1 MLRSAYSMAA
11 STASSAAEVLQLE
24 AEVALLRAAGYSY
37 SQAASQATSQ
47 APSRRP
53 SSDSETAEAVAPSEA
68 VPTYAPTS
76 APAYA
81 ETAPLPPPEVRK
93 FKSGAEAAAAAHA
106 AARAGAAPLVSAPGS
121 EVSLLPVLAGAAPLV
136 SAPGSEVSLLPIK
149 YKSGREAALA
159 ALAEAQRRPAP
170 GETPTTALVEA
181 PVTAPAEEPPPSL
194 V

>member
-1 MLRSAYSMAA
+1 M
-11 STASSAAEVLQLE
+11 T
-24 AEVALLRAAGYSY
+24 
-37 SQAASQATSQ
+37 
-47 APSRRP
+47 
-53 SSDSETAEAVAPSEA
+53 
-68 VPTYAPTS
+68 
-76 APAYA
+76 
-81 ETAPLPPPEVRK
+81 PPPEVRK
-93 FKSGAEAAAAAHA
+93 FKSGAEAAAAALA
-106 AARAGAAPLVSAPGS
+106 AAR
-121 EVSLLPVLAGAAPLV
+121 AGAAPLV

>member
-93 FKSGAEAAAAAHA
+93 FKSGAEAAAAALA

-121 EVSLLPVLAGAAPLV
+121 EVSLT
-136 SAPGSEVSLLPIK
+136 PIK